1 MNTNKTICFD
11 RRKGVIYS
19 TMEPCQQVSR
29 SFSDRLLCL
38 ALDVGEGM
46 LKSGAEIHRVEESIR
61 MICVSYGVAHVE
73 VFAITSLIVASIRL
87 QDGEYSVQMRRV
99 YNSSNHLLKIE
110 QLNSISR
117 KICTE
122 TPSLDEFE
130 AMLDQIKR
138 KKEYPRI
145 LHILGGMLAAG
156 AFTVVFGGSF
166 IDALVAAIMG
176 LCVVLSDIVQVKNI
190 NPTAKCVF
198 ISFVCGMLTCIL
210 VRFGIGHN
218 EHKIMIGTIMLL
230 IPGLAFGNS
239 LRDMLDGDIIAGIFR
254 LIQSCLTAVMIAI
267 GFGLAIFISGVLL

>member
-1 MNTNKTICFD
+1 MQSSQPIT
-11 RRKGVIYS
+11 
-19 TMEPCQQVSR
+19 R

-61 MICVSYGVAHVE
+61 MICISYGAAHVE
-73 VFAITSLIVASIRL
+73 VFAITSLIVASVRL
-87 QDGEYSVQMRRV
+87 TDGEYSVQMRRV

-110 QLNSISR
+110 AFNTVSR
-117 KICTE
+117 KICSD

-130 AMLDQIKR
+130 EMIREAKR
-138 KKEYPRI
+138 KTHYPTT
-145 LHILGGMLAAG
+145 LHILGGILAAS
-156 AFTVVFGGSF
+156 AFTVVFGGSLL
-166 IDALVAAIMG
+166 DALIAAIMG
-176 LCVVLSDIVQVKNI
+176 LIVVLSDLVYIKNI
-190 NPTAKCVF
+190 NPTAKSVL
-198 ISFVCGMLTCIL
+198 ISFVCGTLTCLL
-210 VRFGIGHN
+210 VHFGIGHN

-254 LIQSCLTAVMIAI
+254 LVQSCLTAVMIAI